1 VFYAL
6 ILDFI
11 FIFHRQVINLCIDMA
26 TAMEVQR
33 QQRKLEKL
41 EKRRTLEDFGVDGN
55 KPLDGNVK
63 RKTSSVVNSERNIIS
78 NELEKEQDTIMD
90 IVTASGS
97 DLFEDALSE
106 DDFETE
112 SAAAIVAAAKRSLD
126 MKKLSLDLQS
136 RKGARCPV
144 PGSSLVATGDQTYAP
159 YLQRPYPLTD
169 DVIAER
175 HTMLSRDCEP
185 SRSHQNSVY
194 KRLEISY
201 RLQKPKL
208 LSDMAAFKAANPGSI
223 FQDFLFWY
231 GNPGS
236 PLDEYVDT
244 RSSSVEGSTIGDLLL
259 GQASVE
265 SVAVKLD
272 KAAEAIQM
280 LNETREF
287 WSRTWEEATPIP
299 ASEQK
304 LLFDVT
310 GTVEMALDFME
321 NMHPAILVN
330 QVMAVNLAASYFTLV
345 SAAKEVGA
353 LKVGG
358 PVQRSFQRLREKTE
372 KALELLSAD
381 ATRSTSAACNV
392 SRRKEGGSN
401 FVSLGVISAC
411 DDACTAL
418 SEAEVVTAR
427 ATSLLNK
434 FPSQYGLVESFLM
447 NSPGDDISLTDENAQ
462 SQILQTIHR
471 QQLENKSKAK
481 RGPAHESKANAGAMP
496 ELREY
501 VLRNLDD
508 SSPCQLSVRFADD
521 SVMLH
526 RASTKP
532 NRTST
537 HAATSCGGMIVA
549 LTKCLLE

>member
-1 VFYAL
+1 
-6 ILDFI
+6 
-11 FIFHRQVINLCIDMA
+11 
-26 TAMEVQR
+26 MEAQR
-33 QQRKLEKL
+33 QHRKQEKL
-41 EKRRTLEDFGVDGN
+41 EKRRTLEDIGVDN
-55 KPLDGNVK
+55 DGALHGIVK
-63 RKTSSVVNSERNIIS
+63 SKAIDDVTSECNATS
-78 NELEKEQDTIMD
+78 NELEEEQDTVMFID
-90 IVTASGS
+90 TVTPSGS

-106 DDFETE
+106 DALETE
-112 SAAAIVAAAKRSLD
+112 SAAAIVAAARRSMDLN
-126 MKKLSLDLQS
+126 KKSPNPQS

-144 PGSSLVATGDQTYAP
+144 PGSSLVTNGDQTYAP

-175 HTMLSRDCEP
+175 HMMLSRHYEP
-185 SRSHQNSVY
+185 SRSSQNSVY

-223 FQDFLFWY
+223 FQDFLYWY

-244 RSSSVEGSTIGDLLL
+244 RSSNSGGSTIGDLLL
-259 GQASVE
+259 GRASTE

-310 GTVEMALDFME
+310 STVEMALDFME

-330 QVMAVNLAASYFTLV
+330 QVMAVNLAVSYFTLIN
-345 SAAKEVGA
+345 AAKDVGV

-358 PVQRSFQRLREKTE
+358 PVQRVFQCLREKTE
-372 KALELLSAD
+372 KALELLSGD
-381 ATRSTSAACNV
+381 ATRSTSSACNI
-392 SRRKEGGSN
+392 SHRNEGASN

-427 ATSLLNK
+427 ATSLLYK
-434 FPSQYGLVESFLM
+434 FPAQYALVESFLT
-447 NSPGDDISLTDENAQ
+447 NSPGEDISLTDENAQ
-462 SQILQTIHR
+462 SQILQTIHK
-471 QQLENKSKAK
+471 QQLETKSKAK
-481 RGPAHESKANAGAMP
+481 CGPADKLRTKAGAKP
-496 ELREY
+496 ALREY

-508 SSPCQLSVRFADD
+508 SCPCQLSVRVADD
-521 SVMLH
+521 SAMLH

-532 NRTST
+532 SRTSAQT
-537 HAATSCGGMIVA
+537 ATSSGGMIVA
-549 LTKCLLE
+549 LTKCLVE